1 MSKAVFFSF
10 WKALKAEHRPSD
22 EMLGKLRQRCALIR
36 GRWYSQ
42 RDAAVHSWLVKQL
55 VIPKQSF
62 PFWITHRG
70 VWCNFKCLKFITDD
84 WTLGELVQNCLRIIC
99 FLLLFLYKQWVL
111 MFLRHV
117 GNVWMQAM
125 MPQTQ
130 HMLTSDRGR
139 ILMLLTCSRLLH
151 VKCPWTEKFWKRLF

>member
-1 MSKAVFFSF
+1 
-10 WKALKAEHRPSD
+10 
-22 EMLGKLRQRCALIR
+22 MLGKLQQRCALIR

-42 RDAAVHSWLVKQL
+42 RDAAVHSWLIKQL

-70 VWCNFKCLKFITDD
+70 VWYNFKCLKFITDD
-84 WTLGELVQNCLRIIC
+84 WTLRELVQNCLRIIC

-139 ILMLLTCSRLLH
+139 ILMLLTTTSCQASMNWKVLEATVLRQVLFGDISRRCGETTSL
-151 VKCPWTEKFWKRLF
+151 WGSRT